1 MQKNN
6 KYKINYHLLKEGKS
20 SLEYDIDSEFFGLV
34 EDSEIYGGECKATIE
49 LQKGLSLLKMSI
61 SIVGTVKVDCD
72 RCLEEVTIPINYE
85 GTLIVKITHAVEEYE
100 FVVDDKGE
108 DTIMMNPSVEDMDL
122 SEYLYDSIILSLP
135 MQRVHTGVAGG
146 EGGCN
151 PDMMNR
157 FTIIT
162 NESDID
168 LNDDDYD
175 DDDEDDGDDDA
186 LLAELLASLK
196 KK

>member
-1 MQKNN
+1 MSKEN
-6 KYKINYHLLKEGKS
+6 KYIINYHLLNEGKS
-20 SLEYDIDSEFFGLV
+20 TLIYDINSEFFGLV
-34 EDSEIYGGECKATIE
+34 KDGEIHGGECKATIE
-49 LQKGLSLLKMSI
+49 LQKGLSLLKMSVKI
-61 SIVGTVKVDCD
+61 TGTVLVDCD
-72 RCLEEVTIPINYE
+72 RCLEEVNIPVNFE
-85 GTLIVKITHAVEEYE
+85 GELILKITHAVDEYE

-135 MQRVHTGVAGG
+135 MQRVHTGTPGE

-162 NESDID
+162 DENDID
-168 LNDDDYD
+168 FDDDDYD
-175 DDDEDDGDDDA
+175 EDDEDEGDDDA
-186 LLAELLASLK
+186 LLAELLESLK
-196 KK
+196 K